1 MRLAIL
7 AASLLLASSAFAHN
21 EWTNGAPVPAWVKNA
36 CCGPEDVH
44 HLTAEQVRAMK
55 DGWHVDGYPRVLA
68 YGQELPSEDGDY
80 WIFYRINMSGEDVSY
95 SPVYCFFA
103 PPRTF

>member
-1 MRLAIL
+1 
-7 AASLLLASSAFAHN
+7 
-21 EWTNGAPVPAWVKNA
+21 
-36 CCGPEDVH
+36 
-44 HLTAEQVRAMK
+44 
-55 DGWHVDGYPRVLA
+55 VLA

-80 WIFYRINMSGEDVSY
+80 WIFYRVNMSGEDVSY